1 MAYTFRIE
9 ATGTDEDVTQT
20 YYVQIREESTGDY
33 YDTDSSSFVPF
44 GSLVD
49 GNLPMTEAPPASGC
63 WELNVDLGVSTGL
76 YTLLPRDGL
85 TDLLLPDKSKR
96 VYLVGGSNAVDDARA
111 RVLLTANYGGVD
123 ALRLLTD
130 RGDPVEGATVMVFTK
145 ADYDA
150 DMIDRPVG
158 VTTTRVDGR
167 WTDAVPVN
175 AGITYTILYHKAYS
189 IGPVSTEVVVP

>member
-9 ATGTDEDVTQT
+9 AIGTDADVTQT
-20 YYVQIREESTGDY
+20 YYAQIREESTGDY
-33 YDTDSSSFVPF
+33 YDTDSDSFVPF

-49 GNLPMTEAPPASGC
+49 GNLAMTEVPAASGC
-63 WELNVDLGVSTGL
+63 WELLVDLGVSTGM

-85 TDLLLPDKSKR
+85 TDFLLSDKAKR
-96 VYLVGGSNAVDDARA
+96 VYLIEGSSAVDDART
-111 RVLLTANYGGVD
+111 RVLLTADYGGVD
-123 ALRLLTD
+123 ALRLLND
-130 RGDPVEGATVMVFTK
+130 RGDPVEGATIMVFTK

-150 DMIDRPVG
+150 GELDSPLG
-158 VTTTRVDGR
+158 VTTTRGDGR